1 MTLGSKWIFIIFG
14 LRKINIKTM
23 KKALYFFALAVL
35 AGLVSLSCEDDDNI
49 IEAPDP
55 EPEPEVFTGFKGN
68 IDGIPL
74 EYIDGEGFFEDST
87 IAFINEQLP
96 PDSSRAFYASYIV
109 NPIDSVYF
117 GVVRRELAYL
127 GGVPQGEEFFEFFTT
142 PDSLP
147 WSQRTVIFDTID
159 PNIPIIDTIDTVT
172 PGIEIVLLDS
182 DSTFWSSADGPQTTS
197 RFEFEETRD
206 IVTVLGFKIFNFKA
220 RINCILFDIE
230 NGQVQSVT
238 DGLYS
243 GNLKHF

>member
-117 GVVRRELAYL
+117 GLCAESWLTWVEFPREKSFLN
-127 GGVPQGEEFFEFFTT
+127 F
-142 PDSLP
+142 SLH
-147 WSQRTVIFDTID
+147 RI
-159 PNIPIIDTIDTVT
+159 
-172 PGIEIVLLDS
+172 
-182 DSTFWSSADGPQTTS
+182 ACRGPK
-197 RFEFEETRD
+197 EP
-206 IVTVLGFKIFNFKA
+206 
-220 RINCILFDIE
+220 
-230 NGQVQSVT
+230 
-238 DGLYS
+238 
-243 GNLKHF
+243 